1 MGFFSK
7 LFGGGA
13 EKEYPALD
21 AASSAGQSLEKFR
34 PQLETLIK
42 KIDDKYE
49 VVPSAKALYTF
60 LGNPPGMFGMVWFL
74 ENDPA
79 EHNMKSLMAKKGFGQ
94 KKIDTIM
101 IKLRE
106 AYTEAEAEARFSA
119 EAAGK
124 KIIVIPS
131 EVLAEKLYKILHTM
145 DE

>member
-7 LFGGGA
+7 LFGGG

-21 AASSAGQSLEKFR
+21 AASPAAQEIEKFR
-34 PQLETLIK
+34 PQLEALIK

-49 VVPSAKALYTF
+49 VVPSGKALYTF

-74 ENDPA
+74 EGDA
-79 EHNMKSLMAKKGFGQ
+79 EEHNMKKLMAKKGFGQ

-119 EAAGK
+119 QAAGK

-131 EVLAEKLYKILHTM
+131 AVLSEKLYKILHTM